1 MSATKADVA
10 AVSRPRPPRWR
21 NRIVADEHKMTLP
34 PGKIRWGVRDV
45 VDNMVVIEFEC
56 HDAYE
61 AIEFADVCAAGLKD
75 GKLTIEVSTDD

>member
-1 MSATKADVA
+1 M
-10 AVSRPRPPRWR
+10 
-21 NRIVADEHKMTLP
+21 
-34 PGKIRWGVRDV
+34 